1 MPTMEF
7 RLALASFLDAPR
19 EALFLVACKP
29 ETSQE
34 RATGKRAA
42 ISPRAR
48 SLFCQATL
56 AEFSESVVRGAA
68 GAPATDVECL
78 GCASNGFR
86 LTQLFKAPSHIT
98 KVHMTGHGNF
108 QVLLYCETAG

>member
-1 MPTMEF
+1 MEL

-48 SLFCQATL
+48 HRFCQATL

-68 GAPATDVECL
+68 GADVECL
-78 GCASNGFR
+78 GCASDGFR

-98 KVHMTGHGNF
+98 KVHKTGHGNF
-108 QVLLYCETAG
+108 QVLLFSETAG